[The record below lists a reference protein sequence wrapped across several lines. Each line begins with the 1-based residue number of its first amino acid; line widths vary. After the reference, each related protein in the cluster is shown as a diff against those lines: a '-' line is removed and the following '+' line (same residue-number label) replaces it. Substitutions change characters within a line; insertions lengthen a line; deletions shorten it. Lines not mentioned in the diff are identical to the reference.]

1 MKKANCGASMKPQQK
16 NTPKMAKG
24 GYASKTR
31 MAKGGYA
38 DKSRMAMG
46 GMLDAKKA
54 QAPMGRAMARS
65 KGPQSVQAMTA
76 QSSAGARRQQRKYS

>member
-16 NTPKMAKG
+16 STPKMAMG

-54 QAPMGRAMARS
+54 QGNMGRGR
-65 KGPQSVQAMTA
+65 GPQSVQAMTA

>member
-1 MKKANCGASMKPQQK
+1 MDKANCGASMKPQQK

-24 GYASKTR
+24 GYADKSR

-46 GMLDAKKA
+46 GMPTRKN
-54 QAPMGRAMARS
+54 
-65 KGPQSVQAMTA
+65 PQSVQAMTA